1 MGKKM
6 GTKGDF
12 NDIVTQED
20 KQGGILR
27 MESSFK
33 PFRDFIRE
41 MEMGEM
47 NFSGRR
53 WTWANNR
60 VGEGFIEERLDMFFG
75 YAKWLLDFDKAVVK
89 HILTQSSDHSIVILD
104 TENQQHKRKTRFI
117 FYNRWS
123 KQQTYAGMI
132 QEGWNANIEGSRMFR
147 LHKKVK
153 KCREKILE

>member
-27 MESSFK
+27 MESSFN

-75 YAKWLLDFDKAVVK
+75 SAKWFLDFDKAVVK

-117 FYNRWS
+117 FDNRGS
-123 KQQTYAGMI
+123 KLQTYAGMI